1 MKKKSIIIVLAVL
14 LGGSTVV
21 NAAGEN
27 TANRNNSSDTSITSA
42 TKQQEPRLWFT
53 IGATGGMMSGSMP
66 SQNLY
71 ASSNANGIIPTSG
84 VSSGSYGGVTAG
96 FKYFFGKQRNI
107 GVGLGVLYTSMQA
120 NLVQDSFHIRYKET
134 DKWGS
139 QFAQLLTVR
148 SGNIKETDNLQM
160 LSIPLTLI
168 LKIPV
173 SEKVTFELEPGILY
187 NVSLNSKLKSES
199 GVYDLEAEYDFT
211 GSSSIPVNG
220 GNYFNATTTSN
231 AWLITRKQA
240 VAHGSTDGGS
250 AYLTTLQ
257 SQGFSVGSMVTPTST
272 NNNTTFKAGT
282 IGFIFKPSFIWHI
295 GKSSNLGAGMLITAS
310 SYSQA
315 SSNYRIFDRNMVY
328 NSIFGGVTKMN
339 VVNVGFTISYQHAIF

>member
-120 NLVQDSFHIRYKET
+120 NLVQDSFHIRYK
-134 DKWGS
+134 
-139 QFAQLLTVR
+139 
-148 SGNIKETDNLQM
+148 
-160 LSIPLTLI
+160 
-168 LKIPV
+168 
-173 SEKVTFELEPGILY
+173 
-187 NVSLNSKLKSES
+187 
-199 GVYDLEAEYDFT
+199 
-211 GSSSIPVNG
+211 
-220 GNYFNATTTSN
+220 
-231 AWLITRKQA
+231 
-240 VAHGSTDGGS
+240 
-250 AYLTTLQ
+250 
-257 SQGFSVGSMVTPTST
+257 
-272 NNNTTFKAGT
+272 
-282 IGFIFKPSFIWHI
+282 
-295 GKSSNLGAGMLITAS
+295 
-310 SYSQA
+310 
-315 SSNYRIFDRNMVY
+315 
-328 NSIFGGVTKMN
+328 
-339 VVNVGFTISYQHAIF
+339 